1 MKEDKDFLAKEPI
14 GKLLFR
20 LAVPTVVA
28 QMINMLYNI
37 VDRIYIGHIPGVG
50 ALALTGVG
58 VCMPLIMILSAF
70 AALVGNGGA
79 PRASILLGKG
89 DKESAEKILGNCFLL
104 QILISLVLTV
114 IMLAFGRS
122 FLLAFGASENTIEYA
137 ISYFRIY
144 AVGTIFVQLTL
155 GMNMFITAQGFTK
168 IGMYSVV
175 IGALVNIVLDP
186 IFIFACG
193 LGVKG
198 AALATILSQSCS
210 CIWVLHFLFG
220 KTTTLRIK
228 KENMALKPK
237 VFLPCL
243 ALGAS
248 LFIMQASESVISVCF
263 NSSLL
268 KYGGDVAV
276 GTMTILTSVM
286 QFAMLPLQGLGQGAQ
301 PIMSYNYGA
310 QNYHR
315 VKAAYFLLLKA
326 SMAYSVVLWL
336 CIMLFPRAFAGIF
349 TADATLLAFTQK
361 ALRIYVAALFLFGI
375 QISCQMAFNS
385 LGKAVSSIVVAV
397 VRKFVLLIPLIYIL
411 PAFLS
416 DKTMAVYMA
425 EPMADVI
432 AVSFTAILFFFQFRK
447 ALKERENGI

>member
-276 GTMTILTSVM
+276 GAMTILTSVM

-447 ALKERENGI
+447 ALKE

>member
-1 MKEDKDFLAKEPI
+1 MEQNKDFLVKEPI

-20 LAVPTVVA
+20 LAIPTVIA

-37 VDRIYIGHIPGVG
+37 VDRIYIGHIPEVG

-89 DKESAEKILGNCFLL
+89 DSQSAEKIIGNCFTL
-104 QILISLVLTV
+104 QILISIVLTV
-114 IMLAFGRS
+114 VMLFGGKT

-137 ISYFRIY
+137 VSYFNIY
-144 AVGTIFVQLTL
+144 AIGTIFVQLTL

-168 IGMYSVV
+168 IGMYSVL
-175 IGALVNIVLDP
+175 IGAVINIVLDP

-193 LGVKG
+193 LGVRG
-198 AALATILSQSCS
+198 AALATILSQGCS

-220 KTTTLRIK
+220 KKTTLRIK
-228 KENMALKPK
+228 KENLRLVPK

-276 GTMTILTSVM
+276 GAMTILTSVM

-310 QNYHR
+310 KNPDR
-315 VKAAYFLLLKA
+315 VKGAFFLLLKA
-326 SMAYSVVLWL
+326 SLVYSIILWAF
-336 CIMLFPRAFAGIF
+336 IMIFPQVFAGIF
-349 TADATLLAFTQK
+349 TTDAALLAFTKK
-361 ALRIYVAALFLFGI
+361 ALRIYLAAMFLFGI

-385 LGKAVSSIVVAV
+385 LGKALSSIVVAV
-397 VRKFVLLIPLIYIL
+397 VRKFVLLIPLIYIM
-411 PAFLS
+411 PAVLQ
-416 DKTMAVYMA
+416 DKTSAVYMA
-425 EPMADVI
+425 EPVADTI
-432 AVSFTAILFFFQFRK
+432 AVTFTAILFFFQFRK
-447 ALKERENGI
+447 AMKEI

>member
-198 AALATILSQSCS
+198 AALATILSQFCS

-276 GTMTILTSVM
+276 GAMTILTSVM

-310 QNYHR
+310 KNYHR

-447 ALKERENGI
+447 ALKE